1 VHGHTVVALHLRSIP
16 KGIKSKERC
25 ELPPSL
31 AMVQGHN
38 SIGQDEDGEYLADS
52 GQS

>member
-1 VHGHTVVALHLRSIP
+1 M
-16 KGIKSKERC
+16 GIESKERC
-25 ELPPSL
+25 VLPPSL

-38 SIGQDEDGEYLADS
+38 SIGRDEDGEDPADR

>member
-1 VHGHTVVALHLRSIP
+1 V
-16 KGIKSKERC
+16 
-25 ELPPSL
+25 LPPSL

-38 SIGQDEDGEYLADS
+38 FVGRYEDGEDPADS